1 MAQRVRIELTDD
13 LEKDGT
19 LASQTVTFALD
30 GVTYEID
37 LSDDNAQKLR
47 DDLAQWVAAA
57 RRSGGRKSARSSATR
72 RRTDGGSANDIRA
85 WARAQGMEVS
95 DRGRV
100 KEEIRQ
106 AYEAAHA

>member
-19 LASQTVTFALD
+19 LANQTVNFALD
-30 GVTYEID
+30 GVKYEID
-37 LSDDNAQKLR
+37 LSEGNAQRLR
-47 DDLAQWVAAA
+47 DDLAQWVASA
-57 RRSGGRKSARSSATR
+57 RRSGGRKTRSSAPR
-72 RRTDGGSANDIRA
+72 PRSDVGSANDIRL
-85 WARAQGMEVS
+85 WARSQGMEVS

-100 KEEIRQ
+100 REDIRQ